1 MDNASYYIEQ
11 AWLFLHT
18 ASEDAE
24 PEMKAALNVLM
35 EKLDGVNTALLGLLE
50 DPTQAAHIT
59 A

>member
-1 MDNASYYIEQ
+1 MEEARYYIEQ

-35 EKLDGVNTALLGLLE
+35 EKLDGVNTALLGLME
-50 DPTQAAHIT
+50 DPTQAVYVKA
-59 A
+59 